1 MLEEKEPEAAVRLLV
16 KYIKGGDHWPRD
28 PVSLI
33 WMRRHFGV
41 FFRAHE
47 GDLDLP
53 IVSVAG
59 ELLYLVHRC
68 PICGCVVDEGLTQ
81 RVDADPT
88 TP

>member
-1 MLEEKEPEAAVRLLV
+1 MAGEDRRPTLVEREPEAAVHLPV

-47 GDLDLP
+47 VDLDRP

-59 ELLYLVHRC
+59 EVQYLVRRC
-68 PICGCVVDEGLTQ
+68 PTSV
-81 RVDADPT
+81 
-88 TP
+88 